1 MNPNPIRKPLFFRKK
16 NLIIT
21 ATEPGIAAGGTVEHC
36 KSINAAKRK
45 SVELQK
51 AHGGLGRGAVQ
62 VIR

>member
-1 MNPNPIRKPLFFRKK
+1 MNKPNKPLFFRKK

-21 ATEPGIAAGGTVEHC
+21 VKEPGVAAGGAVEHC

-51 AHGGLGRGAVQ
+51 AHGGLGRGSVK